1 MLENRAITVK
11 MPPRIL
17 TPLALKPLP
26 TETAAR
32 WPLFLGLAL
41 ALLLTFGL
49 YLNTLSLPFF
59 QDDVIHARWLST
71 RSVIDPWLT
80 AENLP
85 TYRPLGESLLKLWSI
100 LLGGNVP
107 AVLRLQNILLH
118 ALNAALVALLALRL
132 DHSKRRCVTAGIA
145 AVLFAAFPLAY
156 QAVIWI
162 NVFFYPLGTM
172 LLLLC
177 ALSYWRART
186 RGSTPWLLLA
196 WLLCFLAPA
205 EIEWGLM
212 SGAILFG
219 LEILWWLE
227 KRSKRPWL
235 VGPIVGLGVNVI
247 FFIIWQIVPKFDYAT
262 GMKPFEVEGLL
273 QKSTYFLQGL
283 IYPTAPLAAPLVGQ
297 AGLNDLNAVRL
308 IALITLAPLIALLIR
323 RRRALLTLAGL
334 AWFAL
339 LILPTLA
346 TTDFDYVINSPRLL
360 YPAIV
365 GGVIVWGAFASEV
378 MTAGRGQR
386 ARVIVTLA
394 ALSLV
399 LGQNVAFVQV
409 ETRLYHIAEEPV
421 HALAAAARST
431 PEGDSLLFINL
442 PSWLSPM
449 QHAYALGNHGVQFIT
464 GYASINDVIFA
475 YNGRDRASRAV
486 SFTSLSSAVPY
497 YFGLYGVKLDW
508 GGLIDQL
515 QQSGEVYLAR
525 YAPDRI
531 RLLPAGRVTQVDLGI
546 VTARL
551 GAQLELGATQV
562 NSHAQ
567 AIDVTLTWRITR
579 TPKQDLAVF
588 VHVYA
593 PDGKLVTQSD
603 GYPLLGLAPFGNWG
617 AGQTLHDRHTL
628 DWPPDAPTG
637 EYRLG
642 VGVYDRGTG
651 QRLNAVDANGTH
663 LPDDAV
669 MIATVI
675 RP

>member
-1 MLENRAITVK
+1 
-11 MPPRIL
+11 MPPRIP
-17 TPLALKPLP
+17 TPPTLKPIP
-26 TETAAR
+26 PEPAAR

-71 RSVIDPWLT
+71 RNVIDPWLT

-100 LLGGNVP
+100 VLGGNVP
-107 AVLRLQNILLH
+107 AVLRLQNILMH

-132 DHSKRRCVTAGIA
+132 DRSKRRYVTAGIA
-145 AVLFAAFPLAY
+145 AALFAAFPLVY

-162 NVFFYPLGTM
+162 NVFFYPLGTL

-186 RGSTPWLLLA
+186 RGSTGWLLLA

-227 KRSKRPWL
+227 KRAKRPWL
-235 VGPIVGLGVNVI
+235 LGPIVGLGVNVI
-247 FFIIWQIVPKFDYAT
+247 FFVIWQIVPKFDYAK
-262 GMKPFEVEGLL
+262 GMQPLNVEGLL
-273 QKSTYFLQGL
+273 QKSAYFLQGL
-283 IYPTAPLAAPLVGQ
+283 IYPTAPLATPLVGRF
-297 AGLNDLNAVRL
+297 GLNDLNAVRL
-308 IALITLAPLIALLIR
+308 IAAITLVPMLTLLVR
-323 RRRALLTLAGL
+323 RKRSLMTLAGL

-339 LILPTLA
+339 LIAPSLL

-365 GGVIVWGAFASEV
+365 GGVIVWGAFASEALA
-378 MTAGRGQR
+378 AGRGQR
-386 ARVIVTLA
+386 ARVISTLA
-394 ALSLV
+394 AIGLV

-409 ETRLYHIAEEPV
+409 ETRLYHLAEEPV
-421 HALAAAARST
+421 HALAAAARSI
-431 PEGDSLLFINL
+431 PEGDPLLFVNL
-442 PSWLSPM
+442 PSWLSSM
-449 QHAYALGNHGVQFIT
+449 QQTYALGNHGVQFIT
-464 GYASINDVIFA
+464 GYAGINDVIFA
-475 YNGRDRASRAV
+475 YNGRDRLSRAI
-486 SFTSLSSAVPY
+486 SFTSLSNEVPY
-497 YFGLYGVKLDW
+497 YFGLYGAKLDW
-508 GGLIDQL
+508 TGLIDQL

-531 RLLPAGRVTQVDLGI
+531 RLLPAGRVTKVDLGNI
-546 VTARL
+546 TARL
-551 GAQLELGATQV
+551 GGQLELGATQV
-562 NSHAQ
+562 DNTAQ
-567 AIDVTLTWRITR
+567 MINVTLNWRIAH
-579 TPKQDLAVF
+579 TPNQDLAVF

-593 PDGKLVTQSD
+593 PDGKLITQSD
-603 GYPLLGLAPFGNWG
+603 GYPLLGLAPFGNWS
-617 AGQTLHDRHTL
+617 AGQMLHDRHTL
-628 DWPPDAPTG
+628 DWPPDAPAG
-637 EYRLG
+637 EYRIG

-651 QRLNAVDANGTH
+651 QRLEAFDANGAR
-663 LPDDAV
+663 LSNDVV
-669 MIATVI
+669 MIATVV

>member
-1 MLENRAITVK
+1 MLR
-11 MPPRIL
+11 RIL
-17 TPLALKPLP
+17 TPPTLKPVAP
-26 TETAAR
+26 EAPSR
-32 WPLFLGLAL
+32 WPLYVGLML
-41 ALLLTFGL
+41 AVVLTL
-49 YLNTLSLPFF
+49 VMYLNTLSLPFF

-71 RSVIDPWLT
+71 RGVIDPWLT

-100 LLGGNVP
+100 VLGGNVP
-107 AVLRLQNILLH
+107 AVLRLQNILMH

-132 DHSKRRCVTAGIA
+132 DRSKHRCVTAGIS

-227 KRSKRPWL
+227 KRSQRPWL
-235 VGPIVGLGVNVI
+235 AGPIVGLGINVI
-247 FFIIWQIVPKFDYAT
+247 FFVIWQIVPKFDYAQ
-262 GMKPFEVEGLL
+262 GMQPFDVEGLL
-273 QKSTYFLQGL
+273 QKSAYFLQGL

-297 AGLNDLNAVRL
+297 SGLNDLNAVRL
-308 IALITLAPLIALLIR
+308 IALITLAPMLALLIR
-323 RRRALLTLAGL
+323 RQRTLMTLAGL

-339 LILPTLA
+339 LIVPSLL

-360 YPAIV
+360 YPASV
-365 GGVIVWGAFASEV
+365 GGVIVWAAFASEA
-378 MTAGRGQR
+378 MAAGRGQR
-386 ARVIVTLA
+386 ARVLVTLA
-394 ALSLV
+394 AIGLV
-399 LGQNVAFVQV
+399 LGQDVAFVQV
-409 ETRLYHIAEEPV
+409 ETRLYHIAAEPV
-421 HALAAAARST
+421 RALAAAARSM
-431 PEGDSLLFINL
+431 PEGDPLLFVNL
-442 PSWLSPM
+442 PSWLSPIE
-449 QHAYALGNHGVQFIT
+449 HAYALGNHGVQFIT
-464 GYASINDVIFA
+464 GYAGINDVIFA
-475 YNGRDRASRAV
+475 CNGYDRLSRAV
-486 SFTSLSSAVPY
+486 SFTSLSSEVPY
-497 YFGLYGVKLDW
+497 YFGLYGAKLDW
-508 GGLIDQL
+508 GGLIEQL

-531 RLLPAGRVTQVDLGI
+531 RLLPAGRVTKVDPGI

-551 GAQLELGATQV
+551 GTQLELGTTHV
-562 NSHAQ
+562 ESGAQ
-567 AIDVTLTWRITR
+567 TISVSLNWRVAQR
-579 TPKQDLAVF
+579 PNQDLAVF

-617 AGQTLHDRHTL
+617 AGQTLQDRHTL

-637 EYRLG
+637 EYRIG

-651 QRLNAVDANGTH
+651 QRLAAVDANGSR

-669 MIATVI
+669 MIAMVV